1 MSVIDRVKTHFETL
15 KTITIEVEEW
25 KDEHGNPS
33 VFYSE
38 PLTLEEK
45 NTIFKKSNNFQ
56 DLTVL
61 VDLLIMKLKVKD
73 DKGEMKKAFEVEDK
87 FPLRKK
93 ADSNVIATIANKILL
108 ETNYED
114 AEKKV
119 NSDPD
124 IRSQLA
130 VADRLHITYQQV
142 LDMPVSHYNL
152 WLAYLKKEQEEY
164 KSQERIAQHG
174 KYGKF
179 R

>member
-25 KDEHGNPS
+25 KDDNGNAS
-33 VFYSE
+33 LFYSE

-87 FPLRKK
+87 FALRKK
-93 ADSNVIATIANKILL
+93 ADSNIIAKIANQILTD
-108 ETNYED
+108 TNYED
-114 AEKKV
+114 AEKK
-119 NSDPD
+119 
-124 IRSQLA
+124 
-130 VADRLHITYQQV
+130 
-142 LDMPVSHYNL
+142 
-152 WLAYLKKEQEEY
+152 
-164 KSQERIAQHG
+164 
-174 KYGKF
+174 
-179 R
+179 

>member
-25 KDEHGNPS
+25 KDDNGNAS

-87 FPLRKK
+87 FALRKK

-108 ETNYED
+108 ETNYEE
-114 AEKKV
+114 AEKK
-119 NSDPD
+119 
-124 IRSQLA
+124 
-130 VADRLHITYQQV
+130 
-142 LDMPVSHYNL
+142 
-152 WLAYLKKEQEEY
+152 
-164 KSQERIAQHG
+164 
-174 KYGKF
+174 
-179 R
+179 

>member
-25 KDEHGNPS
+25 KDEHGNAS
-33 VFYSE
+33 LFYSE

-87 FPLRKK
+87 FALRKK
-93 ADSNVIATIANKILL
+93 ADSNIIATIANKILL
-108 ETNYED
+108 DTNYED
-114 AEKKV
+114 AEKK
-119 NSDPD
+119 
-124 IRSQLA
+124 
-130 VADRLHITYQQV
+130 
-142 LDMPVSHYNL
+142 
-152 WLAYLKKEQEEY
+152 
-164 KSQERIAQHG
+164 
-174 KYGKF
+174 
-179 R
+179 

>member
-25 KDEHGNPS
+25 KDDNGNAS
-33 VFYSE
+33 LFYSE

-87 FPLRKK
+87 FALRKK
-93 ADSNVIATIANKILL
+93 ADSNVIATIANRILAD
-108 ETNYED
+108 TQYEE
-114 AEKKV
+114 AEKK
-119 NSDPD
+119 
-124 IRSQLA
+124 
-130 VADRLHITYQQV
+130 
-142 LDMPVSHYNL
+142 
-152 WLAYLKKEQEEY
+152 
-164 KSQERIAQHG
+164 
-174 KYGKF
+174 
-179 R
+179 

>member
-25 KDEHGNPS
+25 KDENGNAS

-45 NTIFKKSNNFQ
+45 NVIFKKSNNFQ

-61 VDLLIMKLKVKD
+61 VDLLVMKLMVKD

-87 FPLRKK
+87 FALRKK

-108 ETNYED
+108 DTNYED
-114 AEKKV
+114 AEKK
-119 NSDPD
+119 
-124 IRSQLA
+124 
-130 VADRLHITYQQV
+130 
-142 LDMPVSHYNL
+142 
-152 WLAYLKKEQEEY
+152 
-164 KSQERIAQHG
+164 
-174 KYGKF
+174 
-179 R
+179 